1 MNTKATTIKEALKRL
16 EDRTKTNP
24 CDDKEID
31 LCFQWPPIEKMD
43 TTFSTLVACEKLS
56 LSTNMIDK
64 IFGLSGMKNLRVL
77 SLGRNYIKAISG
89 LEGVSDTLEELWLS
103 YNLVEKLKGIN
114 VLKKLKVLYMSNNLV
129 KDWVEFNRLVDLPVL
144 EDLLFA
150 GNPLVESM
158 EESVW
163 RAEAS
168 KRLLSLRKLDGE
180 TVIREESDSQQQQ
193 QQQPGQPE
201 KV

>member
-1 MNTKATTIKEALKRL
+1 MAAKATTIKEALKRWEERNKSNSL
-16 EDRTKTNP
+16 E
-24 CDDKEID
+24 DKEID

-43 TTFSTLVACEKLS
+43 ATLSTLTVCEKLS
-56 LSTNMIDK
+56 MSTNMIDK

-89 LEGVSDTLEELWLS
+89 LEGVSDTLEELWIS
-103 YNLVEKLKGIN
+103 YNLIEKLKGIN

-129 KDWVEFNRLVDLPVL
+129 KDWVEFNRLADLPML

-168 KRLLSLRKLDGE
+168 KRLLSLKKLDGE
-180 TVIREESDSQQQQ
+180 TVIREEGDKQEPQAIAAQQ
-193 QQQPGQPE
+193 E
-201 KV
+201 KAQ

>member
-1 MNTKATTIKEALKRL
+1 MTAKATTIKEALKRL
-16 EDRTKTNP
+16 EDRTKTNS

-43 TTFSTLVACEKLS
+43 TTLSTLVACEKLS

-129 KDWVEFNRLVDLPVL
+129 KDWVEFNRLADLPVL

-180 TVIREESDSQQQQ
+180 TVIREESDAQQTP
-193 QQQPGQPE
+193 QPAGQPE
-201 KV
+201 KA

>member
-1 MNTKATTIKEALKRL
+1 MAIAKATTIKEALKRL
-16 EDRTKTNP
+16 EDRTKTNS
-24 CDDKEID
+24 CDEKEID

-43 TTFSTLVACEKLS
+43 TTFSTLTACQKLS

-64 IFGLSGMKNLRVL
+64 IYGLSGMKNLRVL

-89 LEGVSDTLEELWLS
+89 LEGVSDTLEELWIS
-103 YNLVEKLKGIN
+103 YNLIEKLKGIS
-114 VLKKLKVLYMSNNLV
+114 VLKRLKVLYMSNNLV
-129 KDWVEFNRLVDLPVL
+129 KDWVEFNRLADLPML

-158 EESVW
+158 EESIW

-168 KRLLSLRKLDGE
+168 KRLLPLKKLDGE
-180 TVIREESDSQQQQ
+180 TVIREDADTQN
-193 QQQPGQPE
+193 QPGAGQAE
-201 KV
+201 K

>member
-1 MNTKATTIKEALKRL
+1 MAIAKATTIKEALKRL
-16 EDRTKTNP
+16 EDRTKTNS
-24 CDDKEID
+24 CDEKEID

-43 TTFSTLVACEKLS
+43 TTFSTLTACQKLS

-64 IFGLSGMKNLRVL
+64 IYGLSGMKNLRVL

-89 LEGVSDTLEELWLS
+89 LEGVSDTLEELWIS
-103 YNLVEKLKGIN
+103 YNLIEKLKGIS
-114 VLKKLKVLYMSNNLV
+114 VLKRLKVLYMSNNLV
-129 KDWVEFNRLVDLPVL
+129 KDWVEFNRLADLPML

-158 EESVW
+158 EESIW

-168 KRLLSLRKLDGE
+168 KRLLPLKKLDGE
-180 TVIREESDSQQQQ
+180 TVIREDADSQN
-193 QQQPGQPE
+193 QPGAGQAE
-201 KV
+201 K

>member
-1 MNTKATTIKEALKRL
+1 MNAKATTIKEALKRL

-24 CDDKEID
+24 CEDKEID

-64 IFGLSGMKNLRVL
+64 IFGLSGMKNLRIL

-129 KDWVEFNRLVDLPVL
+129 KDWVEFNRLADLPML

-168 KRLLSLRKLDGE
+168 KRLLSLKKLDGE
-180 TVIREESDSQQQQ
+180 TVIREENDSQQGP
-193 QQQPGQPE
+193 QPAGGQTE
-201 KV
+201 KI